1 MLDWSVLDTVINGE
15 RKLTSKEREEIIE
28 RTDYA
33 GEGSYNIDE
42 LKKYSDIELAKACIS
57 AENDYA
63 LSQM

>member
-33 GEGSYNIDE
+33 GEGSYNI
-42 LKKYSDIELAKACIS
+42 L
-57 AENDYA
+57 
-63 LSQM
+63 